1 MSAIL
6 IEKAC
11 VEAKQKLES
20 LGVEQTIQEELAWVI
35 GSYNYDSNPVG
46 LYEIGGKA
54 LEALKEVKKGS
65 PRKVSKKLID
75 TLEKAISEQN

>member
-11 VEAKQKLES
+11 VEAKQKLEA

-35 GSYNYDSNPVG
+35 GSYSYDSNPVG

>member
-11 VEAKQKLES
+11 LEAKEKLET
-20 LGVEQTIQEELAWVI
+20 LGVEQSIQEELAWVI

-54 LEALKEVKKGS
+54 LGALREVKKGS

>member
-11 VEAKQKLES
+11 VEAKQKLGT

-35 GSYNYDSNPVG
+35 GRYNYDSNPVG

-75 TLEKAISEQN
+75 TLEKAVSEQN

>member
-1 MSAIL
+1 MSSIL

-11 VEAKQKLES
+11 LEAKEKLET
-20 LGVEQTIQEELAWVI
+20 LGVEPTLQEELAWVI

-54 LEALKEVKKGS
+54 LDALKDVKKGS

>member
-11 VEAKQKLES
+11 LEAKEKLET
-20 LGVEQTIQEELAWVI
+20 LGVEPTLQEELAWVI

-54 LEALKEVKKGS
+54 LDALKDVKKGS